1 MKMKKGLLGILAAAL
16 VLTVVTT
23 GAMAAG
29 GSWHHGA
36 GTGSGASGSCRAGT
50 CQYVDADGDGVCDNC
65 GTACR
70 YVDAD
75 GDGVCDNRGTACR
88 YVDADGDGV
97 CDNRGAACRY
107 VDADGDGVCD
117 NAGAC
122 GSGRR
127 ACRG

>member
-16 VLTVVTT
+16 VLTMVTT

-36 GTGSGASGSCRAGT
+36 RSGSASDSCHSGT

-75 GDGVCDNRGTACR
+75 GDGVCDNCGTACR
-88 YVDADGDGV
+88 YVDADSNGI
-97 CDNRGAACRY
+97 
-107 VDADGDGVCD
+107 CD

-122 GSGRR
+122 GGSHHGSGHHGSGRR